1 MYHSIHHA
9 SPKMLC
15 LMFHLQHLQYMSTQP
30 LFGQCNLLETD
41 LFPLFPVPL
50 RQRQMTVMTSGI
62 HPHPPPP
69 HPPHHPPPPTPT
81 HITAIISVTNR

>member
-1 MYHSIHHA
+1 
-9 SPKMLC
+9 MLC

-41 LFPLFPVPL
+41 LFLLFHVPL

-62 HPHPPPP
+62 
-69 HPPHHPPPPTPT
+69 
-81 HITAIISVTNR
+81 ASQSSVQQFLTD